1 MQHGHAMIKT
11 ICVLAL
17 GALVV
22 GCHLDKLLSGSG
34 GGAGPTSHAP
44 PAGLRFTTQPPQSA
58 SVSQLIRVDVS
69 VVDSAGTP
77 VAGAETTMVVVA
89 LETPPGGVT
98 LGGTKSAH
106 PVRGVAS
113 FPDLSVSQAGT
124 YRLVASALGFQARSD
139 PFEIKA
145 PPPTTG
151 DLTVTTNTSGSDL
164 DPDGYTVTLDG
175 STSQSIGSNDA
186 NGVTFPSLPAGP
198 HSVALSGVAS
208 NCSVSGGTS
217 HGVTIT
223 AGQANSTAFSVTCT
237 PIPPT
242 TGSLTVTT
250 STSGADLDPDGYTV
264 TVDAGNSQSIG
275 PNNSTGVTFNNLS
288 AGNHPVVLSGVA
300 PNCSVNGGTSRT
312 VAVSAGGNASTA
324 FSVTCTPIPPTTGS
338 LTVTTSTSGSD
349 LDPDG
354 YTVTVEGAGS
364 QPIPTNSGGSGVTF
378 SGLAAGSHSVALSGV
393 ASNCS
398 VSGGTSHTVT
408 VIAGQTI
415 SHAFTVTC
423 AAIPPTTGD
432 LAVSTTT
439 GGSDLDPD
447 GYTVTV
453 DGDSRPIGTSGGVT
467 FSALSAGSHTV
478 ALTGLAS
485 NCAVSG
491 QNPRSANV
499 PAGGVGHADFAISC
513 TALPPPQ
520 NHPPSVTAGGDETVL
535 VGALYS
541 LGGASFSDADHDG
554 PWTVTID
561 WGDGGSNTF
570 TMPNEGSISASHSYG
585 DLLLAHHTVTITV
598 EDAHGAR
605 ATASKSVTVVLL

>member
-1 MQHGHAMIKT
+1 MIKT

-44 PAGLRFTTQPPQSA
+44 PAALRFTTQPPQSA

-250 STSGADLDPDGYTV
+250 STSG
-264 TVDAGNSQSIG
+264 
-275 PNNSTGVTFNNLS
+275 
-288 AGNHPVVLSGVA
+288 
-300 PNCSVNGGTSRT
+300 
-312 VAVSAGGNASTA
+312 
-324 FSVTCTPIPPTTGS
+324 
-338 LTVTTSTSGSD
+338 SD

-423 AAIPPTTGD
+423 TAIPPTTGD